1 MQHNTQIT
9 SQMSSISTEPE
20 SSGSHSGEDGVPV
33 RSRRRLM
40 QEEWTE
46 DNQTLDLPR
55 PGESASQP
63 QTSLPPQPPLKDPD
77 PHSRQK
83 CMFPTM
89 SSGTQ
94 LYMIVSSEN
103 SS

>member
-1 MQHNTQIT
+1 VQHNTQIT
-9 SQMSSISTEPE
+9 SQMYSISTEPE
-20 SSGSHSGEDGVPV
+20 SHSGEDGVPV

-46 DNQTLDLPR
+46 DNQTLDLSR

-63 QTSLPPQPPLKDPD
+63 QIFLTSTLPLVLTDLPA
-77 PHSRQK
+77 SQK
-83 CMFPTM
+83 FMFPAM

-94 LYMIVSSEN
+94 I
-103 SS
+103 